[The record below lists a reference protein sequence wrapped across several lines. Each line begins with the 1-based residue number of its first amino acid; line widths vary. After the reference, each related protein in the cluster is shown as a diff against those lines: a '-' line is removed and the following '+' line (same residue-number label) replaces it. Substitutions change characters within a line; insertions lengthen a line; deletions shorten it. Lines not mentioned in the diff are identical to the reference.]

1 MSLKSSQPV
10 EGRPGPAVLSVK
22 VVEPS
27 ISVAKNTE
35 TLSQVS
41 NFSEDL
47 FSILFACC
55 HLFLNSDTY
64 VFRASFWFVG
74 KIVWML
80 LFSSNLTS
88 IIFDRFQFAILF
100 KKILDSDSYS
110 ANPKTPE
117 FTYYKGFFGNSDHS
131 APNPRRG
138 SAQSSR
144 GRRFSVISRKMIRM
158 NFQNFVFV
166 VNEPFPTIIG

>member
-1 MSLKSSQPV
+1 MSLKSSQLV

-22 VVEPS
+22 VVKPS

-64 VFRASFWFVG
+64 VFRASFWIVG
-74 KIVWML
+74 KIVRML
-80 LFSSNLTS
+80 LFSSNLAS
-88 IIFDRFQFAILF
+88 IIFDRFQSAILF
-100 KKILDSDSYS
+100 LKILDSDSYS
-110 ANPKTPE
+110 ANPKPPE
-117 FTYYKGFFGNSDHS
+117 FTIIRAFSEIRS
-131 APNPRRG
+131 TVRR
-138 SAQSSR
+138 SR
-144 GRRFSVISRKMIRM
+144 AADPLRVPAGGDSQWLAVKWWKWIFQTSYSWWISH
-158 NFQNFVFV
+158 FQR
-166 VNEPFPTIIG
+166 